1 MEVGLVVLCCRE
13 RPRSR
18 TDERFPRNPS
28 EGRGW
33 ATIGGMGQKIAIL
46 GLGTMGRA
54 IAQGL
59 LRAGEAT
66 PADLMGTVKH
76 GRRAEERSAELGIAV
91 GTDNVACAREATTI
105 VLALKPYHVGEV
117 IQELA
122 AAGALDHGPRIV
134 SLAAGVRTSTMEAS
148 AGRDLP
154 VVRAMPNTPARI
166 GEGMTVVSAGAHAT
180 DEDLDAAEALFR
192 PLGRVTRL
200 DEEHMDTVT
209 GLSGSGPAFVYVIL
223 EALAEGGVMMG
234 LPRKVALEL
243 AAQTVQGAAR
253 LVLETGRHPAELKDE
268 VTTPAG
274 CTIAAL
280 MMLEDGKLRSVLARG
295 VQEAARAA
303 KELG

>member
-1 MEVGLVVLCCRE
+1 
-13 RPRSR
+13 
-18 TDERFPRNPS
+18 
-28 EGRGW
+28 
-33 ATIGGMGQKIAIL
+33 MGHKIAIL
-46 GLGTMGRA
+46 GMGTMGRVV
-54 IAQGL
+54 AQGL

-66 PADLMGTVKH
+66 ASDLAGTVKH
-76 GRRAEERSAELGIAV
+76 PRRAEERTEELGFPV
-91 GTDNVACAREATTI
+91 GTDNVAPARAADTI
-105 VLALKPYHVGEV
+105 VLALKPYHVGDVLE
-117 IQELA
+117 ELA
-122 AAGALDHGPRIV
+122 TAGALDHGPRIV
-134 SLAAGVRTSTMEAS
+134 SIAAGVRTSTMEAS

-154 VVRAMPNTPARI
+154 VVRAMSNTPACI
-166 GEGMTVVSAGAHAT
+166 GEGMTVVSAGTHAT
-180 DEDLDAAEALFR
+180 EADLDAAEALFR

-209 GLSGSGPAFVYVIL
+209 GLSGSGPAFVYVML

-280 MMLEDGKLRSVLARG
+280 MTLEDGKLRSVLARG

-303 KELG
+303 RELG